1 MKKAVMMALCAGMLT
16 GCVELVELTITAVQ
30 GAVEMGG
37 ALVDIGVAV
46 AQLPGELA
54 VEIEYQKTSN
64 FKYSWFDKYYK
75 EDRKSRPDDFAVINK
90 VYRSDLRTLPAAA
103 LDVQLSIM
111 KDTAAP
117 KRAYIWPLPIINVVR
132 AVKYT
137 P

>member
-1 MKKAVMMALCAGMLT
+1 MKKAVMMALCAVIADEVQYGEWIAGFDEQDT
-16 GCVELVELTITAVQ
+16 YKHLVTIF
-30 GAVEMGG
+30 EF
-37 ALVDIGVAV
+37 DITVTFA
-46 AQLPGELA
+46 ANKQQ
-54 VEIEYQKTSN
+54 YRKTSN